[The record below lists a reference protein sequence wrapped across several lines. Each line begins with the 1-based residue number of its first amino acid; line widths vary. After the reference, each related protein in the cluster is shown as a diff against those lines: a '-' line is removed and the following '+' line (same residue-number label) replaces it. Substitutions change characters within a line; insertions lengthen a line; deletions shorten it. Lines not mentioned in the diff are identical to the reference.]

1 MVGTAVDANEWITDR
16 NMFSIS
22 GTEDFSKVY
31 SHLVAGME
39 PICGHT
45 VPGQK
50 VK

>member
-1 MVGTAVDANEWITDR
+1 MLCTASDANEW
-16 NMFSIS
+16 SPLAVLES

-31 SHLVAGME
+31 SHLVARMD